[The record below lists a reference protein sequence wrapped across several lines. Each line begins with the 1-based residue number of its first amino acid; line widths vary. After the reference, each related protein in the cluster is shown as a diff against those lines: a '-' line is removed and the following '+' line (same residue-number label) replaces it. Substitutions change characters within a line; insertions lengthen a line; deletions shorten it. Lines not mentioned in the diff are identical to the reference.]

1 MSRQFIFDT
10 LNKQLQEQNISYTMV
25 ADHLQ
30 LTVSDTELIFE
41 SRDCTLS
48 CMETICSLV
57 GLKLEELLSQVP
69 KPVQLLEHLTQQHE
83 IEFLSNRKLF
93 AVAVG
98 AMYSWTFKDI
108 LARVKVNK
116 IELVQL
122 LQRLEQI
129 GFIKLVNAS
138 EFKLMLSP
146 KFAWITDG
154 PIMRM
159 LHRESVDFLSSNFD
173 GDGDVLHA
181 INFFISPESH
191 ATLRQQLN
199 AIAYEYK
206 QRMQAEANL
215 PASDR
220 QMVAVMIAARSWLP
234 SFIQSQLR

>member
-10 LNKQLQEQNISYTMV
+10 LNKQLQEQKISHTMV
-25 ADHLQ
+25 AEHLQ
-30 LTVSDTELIFE
+30 LSVSATERIFE
-41 SRDCTLS
+41 SQDCTLS
-48 CMETICSLV
+48 CMETICGLV
-57 GLKLEELLSQVP
+57 GLKLEDLLHQVP
-69 KPVQLLEHLTQQHE
+69 KSVQLLDHLTQQYE

-98 AMYSWTFKDI
+98 AMYSWTFKDM

-122 LQRLEQI
+122 LQRLDQI

-138 EFKLMLSP
+138 EYKLMLAP
-146 KFAWITDG
+146 KFAWIPDG

-159 LHRESVDFLSSNFD
+159 LHRESIDFLSSNFD

-181 INFFISPESH
+181 IDFFITPE
-191 ATLRQQLN
+191 TYGKLRQQLN
-199 AIAYEYK
+199 ALAYEYK
-206 QRMQAEANL
+206 KRMQAEANL
-215 PASDR
+215 PANDK
-220 QMVAVMIAARSWLP
+220 QLVAVMIAARSWLP